1 VTRWSLLLV
10 LAIVV
15 SALVLVH
22 TAYESRQLFTDIE
35 RARNQHRQLERDHQ
49 RLEAERRAQATHL
62 RVERVARDQLGMRAA
77 TPALIHVVANPLPAQ
92 ASTASGG
99 RP

>member
-10 LAIVV
+10 LAVV
-15 SALVLVH
+15 ASALLLVH
-22 TAYESRQLFTDIE
+22 TAYESRRLFTELE
-35 RARNQHRQLERDHQ
+35 RARSQHRQLERDHQ

-62 RVERVARDQLGMRAA
+62 RIERMARDRLAMRAA
-77 TPALIHVVANPLPAQ
+77 TPALIHVVADPAAVA
-92 ASTASGG
+92 ASVSGG